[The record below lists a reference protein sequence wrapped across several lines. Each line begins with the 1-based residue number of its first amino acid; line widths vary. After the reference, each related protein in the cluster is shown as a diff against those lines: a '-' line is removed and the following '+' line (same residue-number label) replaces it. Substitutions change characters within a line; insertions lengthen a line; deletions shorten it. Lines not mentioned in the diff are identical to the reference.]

1 MDNGVIATT
10 TTTRSNGW
18 PAITVLLVQL
28 GLQWVLAHQI
38 VGAGWVSGTDFLP
51 LLAVIAVIATT
62 VTVWVWRTDSLLAT
76 MGVGVIGAGAL
87 VVWMAPLVRA
97 DVANTLGEVY
107 AARLNGYLDISY
119 EIILHSIA
127 WWHTVT
133 AGQASSDAVM
143 FVVVLAVLT
152 YLLAAVSTWVLL
164 RAHAVWISIGISV
177 IPLLVNYAFAP
188 RTDATS
194 IGVFV
199 GGAIVLVALNQIHWH
214 EVTWRDNQVE
224 RPQQTATQLL
234 GQAVG
239 IICLALVIA
248 ALLPIPARDTRVLAG
263 WDALRTPIKS
273 AQQAWGWMLGNGITN
288 TPATG
293 GIGGFANTTMTVGG
307 ARNLGQTEV
316 LRLRSSAPDY
326 LRATTFDGYTGQ
338 GWSQQA
344 PSQDTT
350 VDRDIALTDNP
361 QADRLVQSEITLAT
375 PARDGMLLSIG
386 QPLAY
391 TVAVTVTHLANLP
404 SDGDSIVA
412 IRGRAIQQYQL
423 MSAANV
429 APADALRTAPAPN
442 DAIRTIYTALPA
454 TLPPQ
459 IGAYAQ
465 TIVATA
471 QATTAYDQAVAV
483 ETALR
488 TLRYDEQRPAP
499 PTTSDWVDYFL
510 FTSRRGYCDDFATAM
525 VVLLR
530 TQGIPARLAQGY
542 AMGTPDGTG
551 ALVVREA
558 QAHSWVEVYFEGYG
572 WQRFEPTPAGYTT
585 TRSPNT
591 APNTVAT
598 AIVVTP
604 QFTAVA
610 PTFFPNNTPQPLP
623 TAIPTV
629 TRTNVPREQAPQPT
643 DMRWVGWLIGLLVSA
658 GLTIAAVAW
667 WRSRTSAQRIRMQ
680 YGGIWWLYQYHG
692 MPLAT
697 RATANDVAQ
706 LTAATLPVL
715 ADMVGAVCAA
725 YNQLQYAGQSS
736 TQVPAVAWHTL
747 WWQLWRWRWH
757 TWRNP
762 PHGRG

>member
-1 MDNGVIATT
+1 MDNGTITT
-10 TTTRSNGW
+10 TANTRSNGW

-28 GLQWVLAHQI
+28 GLQWVLARQI
-38 VGAGWVSGTDFLP
+38 VGAGWMSGIDFLP
-51 LLAVIAVIATT
+51 LLATIAVIATT
-62 VTVWVWRTDSLLAT
+62 VAVWGWRTDSLLAT
-76 MGVGVIGAGAL
+76 LGVGVIGVGAL
-87 VVWMAPLVRA
+87 IGWSEPLVRA
-97 DVANTLGEVY
+97 DVANTLGAAY
-107 AARLNGYLDISY
+107 ATRLNGYRDISY
-119 EIILHSIA
+119 EIILHGIA

-133 AGQASSDAVM
+133 AGQASNDPVM
-143 FVVVLAVLT
+143 FVVVLGLLT

-164 RAHAVWISIGISV
+164 RAHAVWLSLGLSV
-177 IPLLVNYAFAP
+177 LPLLLNYAFAP
-188 RTDATS
+188 RADASS

-199 GGAIVLVALNQIHWH
+199 GGALVLVALNQIHWH
-214 EVTWRDNQVE
+214 EVTWRDQRVE

-248 ALLPIPARDTRVLAG
+248 ALLPIPARNPQVLAG
-263 WDALRTPIKS
+263 WDVLRTPFKS
-273 AQQAWGWMLGNGITN
+273 LQLAWGWMLGSGQAPPPT
-288 TPATG
+288 TG
-293 GIGGFANTTMTVGG
+293 STGGFANTTMTVGG
-307 ARNLGQTEV
+307 ARSLGQTEI

-326 LRATTFDGYTGQ
+326 LRATTFDAYTGQ

-344 PSQDTT
+344 DSRFTAIA
-350 VDRDIALTDNP
+350 RDSVLTRNP
-361 QADRLVQSEITLAT
+361 PTAPLVNSEITLTIPQAN
-375 PARDGMLLSIG
+375 GMLLSIG
-386 QPLAY
+386 QPVQY
-391 TVAVTVTHLANLP
+391 SMAVTVTQLTALERGD
-404 SDGDSIVA
+404 DGIVA
-412 IRGRAIQQYQL
+412 IHGGPIQQYQL
-423 MSAANV
+423 MSAVNEATANE
-429 APADALRTAPAPN
+429 LRTAPAPN

-488 TLRYDEQRPAP
+488 RLRYDEQRPAP

-510 FTSRRGYCDDFATAM
+510 FTSQRGYCDDFATAM

-551 ALVVREA
+551 ALIVREA
-558 QAHSWVEVYFEGYG
+558 QAHSWVEVYFESYG

-585 TRSPNT
+585 RRSPET
-591 APNTVAT
+591 APNTEAT
-598 AIVVTP
+598 AVVVTP

-623 TAIPTV
+623 TTIPTA
-629 TRTNVPREQAPQPT
+629 TRTNLPREQTPQPT
-643 DMRWVGWLIGLLVSA
+643 DMRWVGWLIGLLIGA
-658 GLTIAAVAW
+658 GFTIAAVAW

-680 YGGIWWLYQYHG
+680 YSGIWWLYRYHG
-692 MPLAT
+692 VPLSPN
-697 RATANDVAQ
+697 ATANDVAQ
-706 LTAATLPVL
+706 LTASTLPVL
-715 ADMVGAVCAA
+715 ADMVGAVCTA
-725 YNQLQYAGQSS
+725 YNQLQYAGQSP
-736 TQVPAVAWHTL
+736 TQVPQVAWHMVL
-747 WWQLWRWRWH
+747 MQLWRWRWR

-762 PHGRG
+762 PHGKG